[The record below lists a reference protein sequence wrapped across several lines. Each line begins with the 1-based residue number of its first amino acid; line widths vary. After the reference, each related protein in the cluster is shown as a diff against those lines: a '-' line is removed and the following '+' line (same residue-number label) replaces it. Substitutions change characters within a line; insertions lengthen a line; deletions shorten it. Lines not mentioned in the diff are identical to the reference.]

1 MNRKKL
7 RRWIIISFC
16 ILATIPLLQTTYTL
30 YIFLKY
36 NSLQSADAV
45 LVFAGSLNRIET
57 GYKIVNEG
65 YADSLIVSPAT
76 PEIIAEY
83 NKRFNLRQTAITI
96 IEGHAMSTF
105 ENALY
110 ADKLVEAYNFRNVI
124 LVTSD
129 SHMPRSYFIMRLFTS
144 RGVRIQRYSVHD
156 INESE
161 SSQQRLI
168 QTWRLLMV
176 EMIKLYGTLVQAAIY
191 PLTNLQ

>member
-7 RRWIIISFC
+7 QRWIIISFF
-16 ILATIPLLQTTYTL
+16 ILATISLLQTTYTL

-36 NSLQSADAV
+36 NPLQPADAV

-65 YADSLIVSPAT
+65 YADSLIISPEV
-76 PEIIAEY
+76 PEKIAEY
-83 NKRFNLRQTAITI
+83 NKRFNLRKTAITI
-96 IEGHAMSTF
+96 IEDHATSTF

-110 ADKLVEAYNFRNVI
+110 VDKLAKAYNFRNVI

-129 SHMPRSYFIMRLFTS
+129 YHMPRSYFIMRLLTS
-144 RGVRIQRYSVHD
+144 PGIRIQRYSVRE

-161 SSQQRLI
+161 SSLQRLI
-168 QTWRLLMV
+168 PKWRLLIF
-176 EMIKLYGTLVQAAIY
+176 EMIELYGTLVQAATY
-191 PLTNLQ
+191 PLASLL